1 MSTDSKTIPQKLPF
15 WHTVGEAYRLW
26 AKHLP
31 ELVRISWLWLVVM
44 APVLAIINWWQAPYF
59 LGLLRS
65 VGARVPPPDPAF
77 GMLVQ
82 VIDLLVMLP
91 MLASIAVAWHRLLL
105 RDEHVGS
112 GTYLRLD
119 GIVIGYAVLL
129 FLLGLLPSVPHFL
142 EQILEINKSIT
153 ARGLAVVS
161 ILLSI
166 VSIVAVLIAARLSVI
181 LPARALGQEQIT
193 PGRVWAATNK
203 NSWRLF
209 WGYLLTA
216 VVVGFATGM
225 LLFLQSWFG
234 SSRMTFTLLWTALTF
249 IWVLGGMVGV
259 GFLSLA
265 YRHFFE
271 SERAAR

>member
-1 MSTDSKTIPQKLPF
+1 
-15 WHTVGEAYRLW
+15 
-26 AKHLP
+26 
-31 ELVRISWLWLVVM
+31 M

-181 LPARALGQEQIT
+181 LPARALGLEQIT